1 MQSVERTVSESEEA
15 ADEKPRFAFPP
26 RVDLSGV
33 SLDVAPWV
41 ESVSID
47 RMRDVIE
54 LLAKSPRDVV
64 QDHAEAL
71 AAAQFVRSQL
81 EAIGLETR
89 SVDAENQGVSLPSVW
104 SEIRGTESEATFVFV
119 AHYDT
124 VPGSPGADD
133 NASGVAGLL
142 EIARAVAA
150 HPLPVRT
157 VVATVGFEETGSFAG
172 SAAVAHALKDEH
184 ELIGMISLEMI
195 GFTSGTAT
203 ETVPMPGDFLAIVG
217 DDKSEGLIHT
227 FHSAAERWLPQRKL
241 IPIAA
246 DPEVNTNVRRSDQAA
261 FWAIGVP
268 GAMATDTANF
278 RNPNYHQPSDLP
290 ETIDYGFARDCTAAL
305 MIGAAAYAKLWL
317 ASGVPE
323 LVPA

>member
-1 MQSVERTVSESEEA
+1 MQSVERAVSAPEEK
-15 ADEKPRFAFPP
+15 ADGGGFSFPP
-26 RVDLSGV
+26 RVDLSNV
-33 SLDVAPWV
+33 ALDAAPWV
-41 ESVSID
+41 EAVSIE
-47 RMRDVIE
+47 RMRRVIKH
-54 LLAKSPRDVV
+54 LAKSPRDVV

-71 AAAQFVRSQL
+71 AAAEFVRSEL
-81 EAIGLETR
+81 EEIGLETR
-89 SVDAENQGVSLPSVW
+89 SVDAVNQGVSLPSIW
-104 SEIRGTESEATFVFV
+104 SEIPGTKSDATFVFV

-142 EIARAVAA
+142 EIAKAVRA

-172 SAAVAHALKDEH
+172 SAALARALDAEH

-195 GFTSGTAT
+195 GFTTREGT
-203 ETVPMPGDFLAIVG
+203 ETVPLPGDFLAIVG

-227 FHSAAERWLPQRKL
+227 FHSAAERWLPERKVV
-241 IPIAA
+241 PIAA

-261 FWAIGVP
+261 FWAIGVR

-278 RNPNYHQPSDLP
+278 RNPNYHQPTDLP
-290 ETIDYGFARDCTAAL
+290 ETIDYEFARDCTAAL
-305 MIGAAAYAKLWL
+305 MIGAAAYGSLWIE
-317 ASGVPE
+317 SGVPE
-323 LVPA
+323 LVA

>member
-1 MQSVERTVSESEEA
+1 MSDPEKSPEEPA
-15 ADEKPRFAFPP
+15 QFSFPA
-26 RVDLSGV
+26 RVDVSGLA
-33 SLDVAPWV
+33 LDVAPWV
-41 ESVSID
+41 ESVSVD
-47 RMRDVIE
+47 RMRAVIE
-54 LLAKSPRDVV
+54 RLAQSPRDVV
-64 QDHAEAL
+64 QDHAAAL
-71 AAAQFVRSQL
+71 AASEFVRTEL
-81 EAIGLETR
+81 EGMGLPTR
-89 SVDAENQGVSLPSVW
+89 TVDAENQGVTLPSVW
-104 SEIRGTESEATFVFV
+104 SEIPGTESEATFVFV

-172 SAAVAHALKDEH
+172 SAALAHALQPER

-195 GFTSGTAT
+195 GFTSPEGSA
-203 ETVPMPGDFLAIVG
+203 TVPIPGDFLAIVG

-241 IPIAA
+241 VPISA

-261 FWAIGVP
+261 FWAIGVR

-290 ETIDYGFARDCTAAL
+290 ETIDYEFARDCSAAL
-305 MIGAAAYAKLWL
+305 MIGAAAYGSLWL
-317 ASGVPE
+317 SSGVPR
-323 LVPA
+323 LVS